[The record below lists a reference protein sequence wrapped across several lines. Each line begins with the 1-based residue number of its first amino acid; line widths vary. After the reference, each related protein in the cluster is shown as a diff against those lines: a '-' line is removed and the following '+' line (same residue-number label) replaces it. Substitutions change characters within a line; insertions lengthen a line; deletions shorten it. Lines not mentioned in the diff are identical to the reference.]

1 MMELRLVPKIKIQ
14 VMKGRDF
21 LIIGIRML
29 GAVTATALISACAT
43 QSLQLQ
49 ALPPLDK
56 QPLYEVADVDLLG
69 VSAEMRQFVMQY
81 APDNMP
87 NRKKAF
93 ALTYAALDPYLLDFT
108 YNPSITLPAPEAF
121 REKTGNC
128 LAFSSMF
135 IAMARV
141 TGLEAWFQAVEIPPQ
156 WSSVNETFLVS
167 MHVNAVVQDR
177 FSEYVVDVS
186 RSKKSKQGKIRRI
199 SDQEAKAQYYNN
211 LGADA
216 LVENQLAK
224 AHAYFAKSLQTK
236 RNLAFVWSN
245 LGVVYRRNGQMSDA
259 KIAYNVA
266 LKLKPGLTTALN
278 NLYAVLLEE
287 GDWVA
292 AGTVQRRVERHRQK
306 NPYYLHYLSIEA
318 LDEQRYTDAIELLN
332 RAIDLNEEEYRF
344 HFTLARSLLLNGE
357 NATAL
362 HALAQAKQL
371 APQDSDFDTVTL
383 AELSNIPGI

>member
-1 MMELRLVPKIKIQ
+1 MSKIQ

-21 LIIGIRML
+21 LIISVRLL

-43 QSLQLQ
+43 QSPHLQ

-69 VSAEMRQFVMQY
+69 VSAEMRQFITQY
-81 APDNMP
+81 VPDGTP
-87 NRKKAF
+87 RAKRAF
-93 ALTYAALDPYLLDFT
+93 ALTYATLDPYLLNFT
-108 YNPSITLPAPEAF
+108 YNPSITLPASAAF

-128 LAFSSMF
+128 LAFSNMF

-141 TGLEAWFQAVEIPPQ
+141 IGLEAWYQTVDVPPQ
-156 WSSVNETFLVS
+156 WSNVNETFLVS
-167 MHVNAVVQDR
+167 MHINAVVQDR
-177 FSEYVVDVS
+177 YSEYVVDVS
-186 RSKKSKQGKIRRI
+186 RTKKSKHGKIRKI

-224 AHAYFAKSLQTK
+224 SYAYFAKSLQTK
-236 RNLAFVWSN
+236 RTLAFVWSN
-245 LGVVYRRNGQMSDA
+245 IGVVYKRNGQMSDA
-259 KIAYNVA
+259 KMAYTTA
-266 LKLKPGLTTALN
+266 LKLKPGLSTALN
-278 NLYAVLLEE
+278 NLYGVLVDQ
-287 GDWVA
+287 GDWLA
-292 AGTVQRRVERHRQK
+292 AGAVQSRVERHRRK

-318 LDEQRYTDAIELLN
+318 LDEQRYADAIELLN

-344 HFTLARSLLLNGE
+344 QFTLARSLFLNGE
-357 NATAL
+357 NETAL

-371 APQDSDFDTVTL
+371 APQDSDFDSLTL
-383 AELSNIPGI
+383 AELNNIPGI